1 MKKEE
6 LLNHCLENIKKGQ
19 NSLIYKKNVFT
30 LVKDLEKHYL
40 TVYINEPSPVK
51 HKLIQMITQIQTR
64 RDRKVPKESELT
76 RMTTEDLKMMLF
88 KKASGIKVVV
98 AFNHFERL
106 TATTA
111 RFWHSV
117 AGHERL
123 VFIGSLFT
131 KFKKEAYGFYKTFEV
146 INEAEMREQSPA
158 GEIDITLPTVI
169 ACGALVFICFLKISF
184 ISSEVFIGAI
194 WFAFLLARTLLYLSR
209 G

>member
-6 LLNHCLENIKKGQ
+6 LIKNCLENIKKGQ

-30 LVKDLEKHYL
+30 LVKELEKHYL

-51 HKLIQMITQIQTR
+51 HKLIQMIIQIQTHR
-64 RDRKVPKESELT
+64 ERKVPKESELT
-76 RMTTEDLKMMLF
+76 RMTTEDLKQMLF

-158 GEIDITLPTVI
+158 GEMDITLPTVI
-169 ACGALVFICFLKISF
+169 VCGALVFICFLKISF
-184 ISSEVFIGAI
+184 ISSEVLIGAI
-194 WFAFLLARTLLYLSR
+194 WFAFLLARTLIYLAR
-209 G
+209 